1 MMNKK
6 RVQRIKEIIH
16 YQVNWFEK
24 NSAEHMCANASIHK
38 DNEHI
43 VRYVTLECNPKNGK
57 LIQWKPFVF

>member
-1 MMNKK
+1 MK
-6 RVQRIKEIIH
+6 IKEIIH

-43 VRYVTLECNPKNGK
+43 VISVIRDNIFQYSKERLTVYELLTG
-57 LIQWKPFVF
+57 